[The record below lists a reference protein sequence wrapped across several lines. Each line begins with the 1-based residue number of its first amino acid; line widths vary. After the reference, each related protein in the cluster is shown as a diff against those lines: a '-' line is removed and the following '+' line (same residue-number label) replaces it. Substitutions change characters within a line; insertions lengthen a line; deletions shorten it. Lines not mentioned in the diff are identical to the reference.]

1 MGVAVN
7 TVVVPVTSNSMLII
21 SNYALQVPNIKGFSF
36 LITSV
41 IAVLDLLVANSWIF
55 MIEESVSSVTSGI

>member
-1 MGVAVN
+1 MN